1 MRRRLGS
8 CERGF
13 TLIETLVAA
22 TMMVGVMGA
31 ALTTLTEFSATT
43 RTADAQND
51 AQQEA
56 RRAVGAL
63 SQELRNLA
71 SPTNELPQAVEKAA
85 ASELV
90 FQSVGAARPDGSL
103 NTRNTIRIR
112 YCLDSASA
120 TLWRQEQTWTTD
132 VPPAMPDTAA
142 CPAAPASGGW
152 TEARAAATNVRNGAR
167 AVFAYNA
174 AGLND
179 ITEIRMKLWVDPDLA
194 ARPGETALETV
205 VFLRNQ
211 NRSPTASF
219 TLAPSGSQILLNG
232 SGSSDPEGRAL
243 EYLWYDNDG
252 AAPVGEGIVF
262 TYAPSEPGSH
272 SIKLKVEDPA
282 GLTHEA
288 PAQEVCIVGGQTT
301 CP

>member
-1 MRRRLGS
+1 MRRRLVN

-22 TMMVGVMGA
+22 TMMAGVMGA
-31 ALTTLTEFSATT
+31 ALTTLTEFGNTT

-71 SPTNELPQAVEKAA
+71 SPTTEQPLAVEKAA
-85 ASELV
+85 ASDMV
-90 FQSVGAARPDGSL
+90 FQSVGATRPAGSL

-112 YCLDSASA
+112 YCLDAAAA
-120 TLWRQEQTWTTD
+120 TLWRQEQTWTTG
-132 VPPAMPDTAA
+132 VPPATPSTTA
-142 CPAAPASGGW
+142 CPAAPTEGGW
-152 TEARAAATNVRNGAR
+152 SAARVAATGVRNGAR
-167 AVFAYNA
+167 PVFAYNA
-174 AGLND
+174 PGLTD
-179 ITEIRMKLWVDPDLA
+179 ITEVRMKLWVDPDLA

-211 NRSPTASF
+211 NRAPTASF
-219 TLAPSGSQILLNG
+219 TAATSGSQILLNG
-232 SGSSDPEGRAL
+232 SGSNDPEGRAL
-243 EYLWYDNDG
+243 EYLWYDNG
-252 AAPVGEGIVF
+252 GTEPVGEGIVF
-262 TYAPSEPGSH
+262 TYAPSAPGDH
-272 SIKLKVEDPA
+272 SIKLKVKDPA

-288 PAQEVCIVGGQTT
+288 AAQQVCIVGGQTT